1 MQKGKHRRVVA
12 KLVRTSLLVLTEANK
27 VIPRKI
33 ETSEYKQINTCKYS
47 EF

>member
-1 MQKGKHRRVVA
+1 MEMGKRRKVVA
-12 KLVRTSLLVLTEANK
+12 KIVRMSLLVLTEANK